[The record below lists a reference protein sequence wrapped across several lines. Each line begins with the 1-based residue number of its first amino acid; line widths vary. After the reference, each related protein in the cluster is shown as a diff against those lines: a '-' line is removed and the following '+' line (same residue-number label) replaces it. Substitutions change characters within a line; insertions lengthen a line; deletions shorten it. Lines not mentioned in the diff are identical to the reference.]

1 MFRHHLPLA
10 NVIIVNEGHSTDGTY
25 EAIRDLDPKIKV
37 FRSDWGKPNG
47 SVERITRIKDDARR
61 RCTGHWCLQLDCAEF
76 IPEWD
81 FARLRTRLESA
92 RQDLLPVRMINFY
105 GNYKVFHAHPEKV
118 PWPSW
123 KMSLHRNRPDVE
135 VRGDGNHVRIQGQP
149 FDNTPAGDFTIH
161 HFGFVRHPAWLR
173 QKWNLL
179 SSLYG
184 SNRRWLPLPSFLL
197 NLLPHNWKA
206 PDFLDDLQIYEGPSI
221 EAVRNDPKEF
231 TRDGMSL
238 RRYLTKIGRRPQPVP
253 FS

>member
-105 GNYKVFHAHPEKV
+105 GNDKVFHAHPEKV

-135 VRGDGNHVRIQGQP
+135 MWG
-149 FDNTPAGDFTIH
+149 AGDHVTMSASRGSRSTIRPLAISRSITSGSCVIRP
-161 HFGFVRHPAWLR
+161 GF
-173 QKWNLL
+173 
-179 SSLYG
+179 
-184 SNRRWLPLPSFLL
+184 
-197 NLLPHNWKA
+197 
-206 PDFLDDLQIYEGPSI
+206 D
-221 EAVRNDPKEF
+221 RNG
-231 TRDGMSL
+231 TC
-238 RRYLTKIGRRPQPVP
+238 
-253 FS
+253 